1 MVSSNERIDHAAEAR
16 KLLEVEASGGTTTD
30 KALLLM
36 GAMQAAQVHATLALV
51 EQQRIANMIA
61 YCSVDDVIGGG
72 PGSAGA
78 LEDIEKG
85 LGL

>member
-1 MVSSNERIDHAAEAR
+1 MTAQERINHAAEAQQ
-16 KLLEVEASGGTTTD
+16 LLDAKAHGGTQAE
-30 KALLLM
+30 KVLLLQ

-51 EQQRIANMIA
+51 EQQRIANLLA
-61 YCSVDDVIGGG
+61 YYSVDDVIGGG

>member
-1 MVSSNERIDHAAEAR
+1 MSERIDHAAEAR
-16 KLLEVEASGGTTTD
+16 ELLAKVGRGLSVEGCVAV
-30 KALLLM
+30 
-36 GAMQAAQVHATLALV
+36 AQVHATLALV
-51 EQQRIANMIA
+51 EQQRVANMIA
-61 YCSVDDVIGGG
+61 YYSVDDVVGGG